1 VPFVRFSRDK
11 RGYEH
16 VYLVEPFNQR
26 GKPSRPRVLY
36 WFRTPPGVKVGRA
49 PFDPATQRALEAQ
62 NPGVTFDW
70 ARIVS
75 TPMPPPEIDWR
86 ERRRTERAAK
96 HARAADTEPPVDERE
111 PSGPAEGPGVDATN
125 RVEMADIPPVT
136 AVAAESA
143 ESVET
148 PGAQPANRGPGQRRR
163 RRGGRR
169 RHRQPQEG
177 AAVTTG
183 NEELDQPNTPP
194 DSSNEG

>member
-16 VYLVEPFNQR
+16 VYLVEPSNQR

-62 NPGVTFDW
+62 NPGVMFDW
-70 ARIVS
+70 ARIVA
-75 TPMPPPEIDWR
+75 TPMPPPDIDWR

-96 HARAADTEPPVDERE
+96 HARAADAEPPDT
-111 PSGPAEGPGVDATN
+111 SGPVEGPDVESTN
-125 RVEMADIPPVT
+125 RVETTDIPPVT
-136 AVAAESA
+136 VVAAEPA
-143 ESVET
+143 ESVGT
-148 PGAQPANRGPGQRRR
+148 PDAQPANRGSGHRRR

-177 AAVTTG
+177 AAVATG
-183 NEELDQPNTPP
+183 NGELDQPDTPR

>member
-16 VYLVEPFNQR
+16 VYLVETSDQR
-26 GKPSRPRVLY
+26 GKASRPRVRY

-62 NPGVTFDW
+62 NPGVMFDW

-96 HARAADTEPPVDERE
+96 QARTADTEPPEI
-111 PSGPAEGPGVDATN
+111 SGPVEGPDIESTT
-125 RVEMADIPPVT
+125 VETIDIPPVT
-136 AVAAESA
+136 AVAAEPA
-143 ESVET
+143 ESVGT
-148 PGAQPANRGPGQRRR
+148 PGAQPANRGSGHRRR

-183 NEELDQPNTPP
+183 NGELDQPSTPP
-194 DSSNEG
+194 GSSNEG